1 MPEAIPIEVA
11 SCQYRVAHE
20 ALHNVSKHARA
31 SRVWLMLKGS
41 PEGVSL
47 RIHDNGAG
55 FDLKAG
61 KWQHGIGIVS
71 MKERV
76 RLVQGEFSIHSAPG
90 RGTTVSVFVPLV
102 KKAL

>member
-1 MPEAIPIEVA
+1 
-11 SCQYRVAHE
+11 
-20 ALHNVSKHARA
+20 
-31 SRVWLMLKGS
+31 MLKGS

-61 KWQHGIGIVS
+61 KWQHGIVIVS

-76 RLVQGEFSIHSAPG
+76 RLVQGEF
-90 RGTTVSVFVPLV
+90 
-102 KKAL
+102 